1 MKRMKRRTI
10 IIIVIV
16 IVLAVGGYFA
26 YQNFLRPRQTS
37 ASSFQTVP
45 VTRGNLTVTLGETG
59 SVYAK
64 QSAIINWGTSGS
76 VEKININVGD
86 KVTQDEILATLKQS
100 SLPQSVITAQSTLE
114 TAQQNLQDL
123 LNSGTSSANAQLA
136 LSQAQAALKTATDNR
151 TYLNYQRAS
160 QPRMDAAQATYDLDQ
175 ITVQNAESNFS
186 GVEGFPQSSSARAS
200 ALQAL
205 ANARIARDTALANLN
220 FLLSLPNA
228 NDIAQ
233 ADANVQVAKGKL
245 DDAQRNYDRVKNGT
259 NPVDVLAAQAQVAA
273 AQATLDLAHIKAPF
287 AGTVTALV
295 PSVGDLVTTG
305 QEAVQIDDLSHLLVD
320 VSVPEVDI
328 NQIQVGQPV
337 TFNLD
342 AVPTKTYNG
351 KVTVV
356 GQAGTTT
363 SGVVNFTVTAQIT
376 DADPLVKPD
385 MTAAVNIITYT
396 ANNVVL
402 IPNRAIRTLN
412 GRQVV
417 YVLRNGRAIPT
428 PITIVV
434 QSDTN
439 SQLATGNVQVGDLLV
454 TNPPTTTTPTASS
467 GGGIFGGGARPG
479 GGGGGGGGGVPVG
492 GGRGG

>member
-1 MKRMKRRTI
+1 MKRRTI

-26 YQNFLRPRQTS
+26 YQNFLRPRQTA

-45 VTRGNLTVTLGETG
+45 VTRGSLTVTLGETG

-76 VEKININVGD
+76 VEKINVNVGD
-86 KVTQDEILATLKQS
+86 KVTTDEILATLKQS
-100 SLPQSVITAQSTLE
+100 SLPQSVITAQSTLM
-114 TAQQNLQDL
+114 TAEQNLQDL
-123 LNSGTSSANAQLA
+123 LDSNTTSASAQLT

-160 QPRMDAAQATYDLDQ
+160 QARVDAAQATYDLDQ
-175 ITVQNAESNFS
+175 ITVTNAENTYSS
-186 GVEGFPQSSSARAS
+186 VAGQPESSSARAS

-245 DDAQRNYDRVKNGT
+245 DDAQRSYNRVTNGP

-273 AQATLDLAHIKAPF
+273 AQATLDLANIKAPF
-287 AGTVTALV
+287 GGTVTALI
-295 PSVGDLVTTG
+295 PSVGDLVNAG

-342 AVPTKTYNG
+342 AVPNKTYNG

-376 DADPLVKPD
+376 DADQLVKPD

-396 ANNVVL
+396 ANNVIL
-402 IPNRAIRTLN
+402 IPNRAIRTVN

-417 YVLRNGRAIPT
+417 YVLRNGRSVPT
-428 PITIVV
+428 PVTIS
-434 QSDTN
+434 QQGDTN
-439 SQLATGNVQVGDLLV
+439 SQLVSGNVREGDLLV
-454 TNPPTTTTPTASS
+454 TNPTTTTPAAS
-467 GGGIFGGGARPG
+467 GGGFFLG
-479 GGGGGGGGGVPVG
+479 GGGGRGPAGGGGAPVRVGPG
-492 GGRGG
+492 G

>member
-1 MKRMKRRTI
+1 
-10 IIIVIV
+10 
-16 IVLAVGGYFA
+16 
-26 YQNFLRPRQTS
+26 
-37 ASSFQTVP
+37 
-45 VTRGNLTVTLGETG
+45 
-59 SVYAK
+59 
-64 QSAIINWGTSGS
+64 
-76 VEKININVGD
+76 
-86 KVTQDEILATLKQS
+86 
-100 SLPQSVITAQSTLE
+100 
-114 TAQQNLQDL
+114 
-123 LNSGTSSANAQLA
+123 
-136 LSQAQAALKTATDNR
+136 
-151 TYLNYQRAS
+151 
-160 QPRMDAAQATYDLDQ
+160 MDAAQATYQLDE
-175 ITVQNAESNFS
+175 ITVQNAENTFS
-186 GVEGFPQSSSARAS
+186 GVAGFPESSSARAS
-200 ALQAL
+200 ALQFL

-220 FLLSLPNA
+220 YLLSLPNA

-245 DDAQRNYDRVKNGT
+245 DDAQRAYDRVTNGP

-295 PSVGDLVTTG
+295 PSVGDLVSAG

-351 KVTVV
+351 IVTVV

-454 TNPPTTTTPTASS
+454 TNPPTVSLTPAAS
-467 GGGIFGGGARPG
+467 GGGFFLGGGGGARP
-479 GGGGGGGGGVPVG
+479 GGGGGVPVG